1 MRHNLGVPAVV
12 DHPETRMPPTPRRSI
27 PTLLGALAAAL
38 LPSAVAAVD
47 APPAL
52 RCGTGVHAHEA
63 AGLVLLPQG
72 GVFCPLL
79 ADPKAM
85 RTFVSYQR
93 GEFPEVTGAKD
104 LGAIGIADG
113 IALVRVGG
121 PRPGEGVQLGV
132 EAGVFAQFD
141 LGAPSDDLVN
151 ADYVVGFP
159 LTFRVRD
166 FSGRFRVY
174 HQSSHLG
181 DEFLGRTE
189 IVNAGLSFEAVEA
202 IFSLEIEAFRVYAGG
217 EYLLSGAEPD
227 TLDPMVAHA
236 GLELRVGPVRGARLV
251 AALDVKSSEQ
261 RDWDPAYSARA
272 GVEIAYGR
280 SPDHPPRLLSIVGE
294 YYDGPS
300 PYGQFF
306 LEETRFYGVGIHFQ
320 R

>member
-1 MRHNLGVPAVV
+1 MTQVVPTVV
-12 DHPETRMPPTPRRSI
+12 DHPETCMAPTGRRSH
-27 PTLLGALAAAL
+27 PKLLAALAAAL
-38 LPSAVAAVD
+38 LPGAVAAVD

-63 AGLVLLPQG
+63 AGLVALPQG

-93 GEFPEVTGAKD
+93 GEFPKVTGAKD

-113 IALVRVGG
+113 IGLVRIGG

-202 IFSLEIEAFRVYAGG
+202 ILSLEIEALRVYAGG

-227 TLDPMVAHA
+227 TLEPMVAHA
-236 GLELRVGPVRGARLV
+236 GLELRVGPLRGARLV

-261 RDWDPAYSARA
+261 RDWDPAYSVRA

-306 LEETRFYGVGIHFQ
+306 LDETRFYGVGIHFQ

>member
-1 MRHNLGVPAVV
+1 MSPLA
-12 DHPETRMPPTPRRSI
+12 PRSL
-27 PTLLGALAAAL
+27 PKLLAALAAVLASSAASAL
-38 LPSAVAAVD
+38 D
-47 APPAL
+47 PPAL
-52 RCGTGVHAHEA
+52 RCGTGVHADEA
-63 AGLVLLPQG
+63 AGVVALPQG

-85 RTFVSYQR
+85 RTFISYQR
-93 GEFPEVTGAKD
+93 GEFPEVTGATD
-104 LGAIGIADG
+104 LGAIGIADAIG
-113 IALVRVGG
+113 LLRLGG
-121 PRPGEGVQLGV
+121 PRPGEGIQLGV

-151 ADYVVGFP
+151 ADYVVGVP

-166 FSGRFRVY
+166 FSGRLRVY

-189 IVNAGLSFEAVEA
+189 IVNEGLSFEAVEA
-202 IFSLEIEAFRVYAGG
+202 ILSQELGALRVYAGG
-217 EYLLSGAEPD
+217 EYLLRGEPD
-227 TLDPMVAHA
+227 TLEPMLAHA
-236 GLELRVGPVRGARLV
+236 GIELRIGPARGARLV

-272 GVEIAYGR
+272 GVEVAYGR
-280 SPDHPPRLLSIVGE
+280 SPDHPPRLLSVVGE

-306 LEETRFYGVGIHFQ
+306 LDETRFYGVGIHFQ